1 MFILYIYNELKINIM
16 EHINDKRKFKR
27 TEKQDNPISTS
38 IDLNKN
44 KDFDIDHKTIKEK
57 QQNS

>member
-1 MFILYIYNELKINIM
+1 M

-27 TEKQDNPISTS
+27 TEKQDHPISTS
-38 IDLNKN
+38 IDLDKN

>member
-1 MFILYIYNELKINIM
+1 MYIYNELKINIM

>member
-1 MFILYIYNELKINIM
+1 M

-27 TEKQDNPISTS
+27 TEKQQNPISTS
-38 IDLNKN
+38 IDLENN
-44 KDFDIDHKTIKEK
+44 KDFNLDNKTIKEK